1 MAKVLGVGGVFFKT
15 TDGDALKAWYVRVLK
30 FELTD
35 WGGVFFPP
43 LPIGGTVW
51 SPFAATTDY
60 FKPSDAPF
68 MVNYVVDDLDGVLA
82 HIRSEGVKVL
92 DEQAMEGM
100 GRFAWIMDPA
110 GTKIELWQP
119 DDGPRDVAAA

>member
-1 MAKVLGVGGVFFKT
+1 MAKVLGVGGVFFKAADM
-15 TDGDALKAWYVRVLK
+15 DGLKAWYVRVLK

-43 LPIGGTVW
+43 LPKGGTVW
-51 SPFAATTDY
+51 SPFSANTDH
-60 FKPSDAPF
+60 FKPSAASF
-68 MVNYVVDDLDGVLA
+68 MINFVVDDLGGLLDHVRA
-82 HIRSEGVKVL
+82 EGIEVL
-92 DEQAMEGM
+92 DDQTMEGM

-119 DDGPRDVAAA
+119 E